1 MDADA
6 HAHAGGHG
14 KDHVPHVL
22 PLSTYLKTWGALLV
36 LTAVTVGASYV
47 NFGAANL
54 WIALLIASVKAATV
68 ALVFMHLYW
77 DHKFHSVIFGV
88 ALIFLSVF
96 IIFTLFDTQSR
107 GRADGIEGQRPADVR
122 APFAGTRAEMDYKRA
137 APGAEGR
144 GGDAAGHRRG
154 GVGGAGPRGLG
165 SGCSEGLGGGY
176 ACTEGLEQRGA
187 RS

>member
-1 MDADA
+1 MDA
-6 HAHAGGHG
+6 HAHAAGHG

-54 WIALLIASVKAATV
+54 WIALLIASTKAATV

-77 DHKFHSVIFGV
+77 DHKFHAVIFGV
-88 ALIFLSVF
+88 SLIFLAIF

-107 GRADGIEGQRPADVR
+107 GRADGIEGERPADIR
-122 APFAGTRAEMDYKRA
+122 APFAGTRRELEYKEKHPAPKSSAEV
-137 APGAEGR
+137 APAPKSPGSAEP
-144 GGDAAGHRRG
+144 A
-154 GVGGAGPRGLG
+154 P
-165 SGCSEGLGGGY
+165 
-176 ACTEGLEQRGA
+176 
-187 RS
+187 

>member
-6 HAHAGGHG
+6 HAHAAGQG

-54 WIALLIASVKAATV
+54 WIALLIASTKAATV

-77 DHKFHSVIFGV
+77 DHKFHAVIFGV
-88 ALIFLSVF
+88 SLIFLAIF

-107 GRADGIEGQRPADVR
+107 GRADGIEGERPADIR
-122 APFAGTRAEMDYKRA
+122 APFAGTRRELDYKEKHPAPKSSADPVTAPKAAGSAEA
-137 APGAEGR
+137 AP
-144 GGDAAGHRRG
+144 
-154 GVGGAGPRGLG
+154 
-165 SGCSEGLGGGY
+165 
-176 ACTEGLEQRGA
+176 
-187 RS
+187 

>member
-1 MDADA
+1 MDA
-6 HAHAGGHG
+6 HAHAGGNG

-54 WIALLIASVKAATV
+54 WIALLIASTKAATV

-77 DHKFHSVIFGV
+77 DHKFHAVIFGV
-88 ALIFLSVF
+88 SLIFLAIF

-107 GRADGIEGQRPADVR
+107 GRADGIEGQRPADIR
-122 APFAGTRAEMDYKRA
+122 APFAGTRAELDYKEKHPAPKSSAAAVTAPA
-137 APGAEGR
+137 APGHAEP
-144 GGDAAGHRRG
+144 A
-154 GVGGAGPRGLG
+154 P
-165 SGCSEGLGGGY
+165 
-176 ACTEGLEQRGA
+176 
-187 RS
+187 

>member
-88 ALIFLSVF
+88 ALIFLSIF

-122 APFAGTRAEMDYKRA
+122 APFAGTRAEMDYKEQHPALQAESATLPAIAGAASGAPALAASAAA
-137 APGAEGR
+137 APKASAE
-144 GGDAAGHRRG
+144 AAPK
-154 GVGGAGPRGLG
+154 ASG
-165 SGCSEGLGGGY
+165 S
-176 ACTEGLEQRGA
+176 AA
-187 RS
+187 PAP

>member
-1 MDADA
+1 MDA
-6 HAHAGGHG
+6 HAHAAGHG

-47 NFGAANL
+47 DFGAANL
-54 WIALLIASVKAATV
+54 WIALLIASAKAATV

-88 ALIFLSVF
+88 SLVFLAIF

-107 GRADGIEGQRPADVR
+107 GRADGIEGERPADIR
-122 APFAGTRAEMDYKRA
+122 APFAGTRTELDYKEKHPELKPTAEAAAAA
-137 APGAEGR
+137 APKPSGEASAAPKSSAE
-144 GGDAAGHRRG
+144 AAP
-154 GVGGAGPRGLG
+154 AP
-165 SGCSEGLGGGY
+165 
-176 ACTEGLEQRGA
+176 
-187 RS
+187 

>member
-54 WIALLIASVKAATV
+54 WIALLIASTKAATV

-77 DHKFHSVIFGV
+77 DHKFHAVIFGV
-88 ALIFLSVF
+88 SLIFLAIF

-107 GRADGIEGQRPADVR
+107 GRADGIEGERPADIR
-122 APFAGTRAEMDYKRA
+122 APFAGTRTEMDYKEKHPAPKSSAEA
-137 APGAEGR
+137 APAPK
-144 GGDAAGHRRG
+144 AASS
-154 GVGGAGPRGLG
+154 ATSAP
-165 SGCSEGLGGGY
+165 
-176 ACTEGLEQRGA
+176 
-187 RS
+187 

>member
-6 HAHAGGHG
+6 HAHGHG

-36 LTAVTVGASYV
+36 LTVVTVGASYV

-54 WIALLIASVKAATV
+54 WIALLIASAKAATV

-77 DHKFHSVIFGV
+77 DHKFHAVIFGV
-88 ALIFLSVF
+88 SLIFLAVF
-96 IIFTLFDTQSR
+96 IIFTLYDTQSR

-122 APFAGTRAEMDYKRA
+122 APFAGTRAEREYQEQHPALKAEAATLPALGAAASA
-137 APGAEGR
+137 APPLPGEASAAPKASAE
-144 GGDAAGHRRG
+144 ALPAPKASSSALP
-154 GVGGAGPRGLG
+154 VP
-165 SGCSEGLGGGY
+165 
-176 ACTEGLEQRGA
+176 
-187 RS
+187 